1 MPRDVRTGRARGLL
15 LVAPML
21 VSASGAV
28 GEAPDSAKVG
38 LDLGF
43 ARAAAN
49 AAFARRPASP
59 GAPRRFAYIVASV
72 ELHERTVTQFMA
84 WLDDKACAIPT
95 AGGNEPIVP
104 AGYTVRGRL
113 ELGEGQVRIDAHANN
128 AAGASIGRASVEV
141 RGADA
146 GAVAGAVSR
155 TLAKLGLVCRR

>member
-1 MPRDVRTGRARGLL
+1 MPRDVRTGRGRALFL
-15 LVAPML
+15 AAPLL
-21 VSASGAV
+21 VSAAGAV
-28 GEAPDSAKVG
+28 GEAPDGARVG

-43 ARAAAN
+43 ARAAAS
-49 AAFARRPASP
+49 AELARRPAAP
-59 GAPRRFAYIVASV
+59 RTPRRFVYIVASV

-84 WLDDKACAIPT
+84 WLDGKACAIPA

-113 ELGEGQVRIDAHANN
+113 ELGEGQVRIDAQANN

-146 GAVAGAVSR
+146 SAVAGAVSQ